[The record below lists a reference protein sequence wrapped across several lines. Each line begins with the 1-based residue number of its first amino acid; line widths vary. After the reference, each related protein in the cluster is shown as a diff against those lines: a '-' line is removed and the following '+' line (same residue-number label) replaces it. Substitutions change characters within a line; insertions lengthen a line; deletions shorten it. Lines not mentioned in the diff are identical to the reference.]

1 MSGLMRVV
9 KLLRALVVAFGVSA
23 CASTQAQETPKV
35 KNVVLVHG
43 AWADG
48 AGWEG
53 VYGALT
59 TRGYNVSIVQNPL
72 TSLADDVAAV
82 NRVLARQEGPV
93 LLVGHS
99 YGGAVITEA
108 GNAGNVAGLVF
119 VAAFAPDAGE
129 SVSTLLA
136 GGDEPPVH
144 PSADGFL
151 FFDSAIFPHAFA
163 QDVAPSRGA
172 FLAAAQV
179 PTAAAAFATPV
190 TQAAWRT
197 KPSWYILA
205 SEDRIIPPAAQ
216 RQMAARIGADVTE
229 IAASHAVY
237 ISQPGAVAD
246 AIDRAARSAAR

>member
-1 MSGLMRVV
+1 MRSIVP
-9 KLLRALVVAFGVSA
+9 ALALSLSLAA
-23 CASTQAQETPKV
+23 CAGNKVADTTPTPTTASV

-48 AGWEG
+48 SGWDG
-53 VYGALT
+53 VYRALSE
-59 TRGYNVSIVQNPL
+59 RGYRVSIVQNPL

-82 NRVLARQEGPV
+82 DRVLARQEGPT

-108 GNAGNVAGLVF
+108 GNAKNVAGLVY
-119 VAAFAPDAGE
+119 VAAFAPDVGE

-136 GGDEPPVH
+136 GGQEPPLQ

-151 FFDSAIFPHAFA
+151 FFNPEIFPQAFA
-163 QDVAPSRGA
+163 HDLGPERGA
-172 FLAAAQV
+172 LLAAAQT

-190 TQAAWRT
+190 KQAAWRD
-197 KPSWYILA
+197 KPTTYVLA

-216 RQMAARIGADVTE
+216 KQMAERAKAKVTE
-229 IAASHAVY
+229 VRGSHAIH
-237 ISQPGAVAD
+237 ISQSNAVAD
-246 AIDRAARSAAR
+246 AIDQAARTASR